1 MNIVS
6 VKYRFLRLNSTTF
19 ALVELHPNSDTPE
32 VCQEL
37 YFQPPYLTEKRMLAM
52 RRIFNTQ
59 QIKEWREEC
68 EYGFNVAVREAKY
81 YSTIDYYKTEKNQE
95 VLLWNL
101 LDPLTYWDEFVPLF
115 DNDYNLILRN

>member
-6 VKYRFLRLNSTTF
+6 IKYRFLRLNSTTL
-19 ALVELHPNSDTPE
+19 ALVELHPNLDIPE

-37 YFQPPYLTEKRMLAM
+37 YFQPPYLTEQRMLAM
-52 RRIFNTQ
+52 RRILNTTE
-59 QIKEWREEC
+59 IKEWREEC

-81 YSTIDYYKTEKNQE
+81 YPTINYYKTEKNRE

-115 DNDYNLILRN
+115 DNEYNYILRD

>member
-19 ALVELHPNSDTPE
+19 ALVELHPSSNTPE

-37 YFQPPYLTEKRMLAM
+37 YFKPPYLTEKRMLAM

-68 EYGFNVAVREAKY
+68 EYGLNVAVREAKY
-81 YSTIDYYKTEKNQE
+81 YYKTEKNQE

>member
-6 VKYRFLRLNSTTF
+6 VKYRFFRLNSTTF
-19 ALVELHPNSDTPE
+19 ALVELHPNSNTSE

-59 QIKEWREEC
+59 QIKEWKEEC

-81 YSTIDYYKTEKNQE
+81 YSTIDPYKTEKNQE

>member
-6 VKYRFLRLNSTTF
+6 VKYRYLRLNSTTF

-68 EYGFNVAVREAKY
+68 EYGFNVAVREATY
-81 YSTIDYYKTEKNQE
+81 YSIINYYKTEKNQE

-115 DNDYNLILRN
+115 DNDHNLILRD

>member
-6 VKYRFLRLNSTTF
+6 VKYRFFRLNSTTF

-37 YFQPPYLTEKRMLAM
+37 YFQPPYLTEKRMLSM

-59 QIKEWREEC
+59 QIKEWKEEC

-81 YSTIDYYKTEKNQE
+81 YSTINYYKTEKNQE
-95 VLLWNL
+95 VLFWNL

-115 DNDYNLILRN
+115 DNYYNLILRD